1 MTDTEKSSLLR
12 RGMVYGIWCGISMAL
27 PLQFIA
33 FGLVT
38 GNLNTTLAVAGA
50 LLIVAHI
57 VCIPI
62 WQRRQR
68 QFLCNTLWARENSI
82 EPDAL
87 KLFNWRSNKSST

>member
-1 MTDTEKSSLLR
+1 
-12 RGMVYGIWCGISMAL
+12 MAL

-33 FGLVT
+33 LGLAT
-38 GNLNTTLAVAGA
+38 GNLNPTLAVAGA

-57 VCIPI
+57 VFIPI